1 MTPNMAPTLEEQ
13 MAAPP
18 QDGLQYVEGMEPA
31 LELMPVADR
40 LPATSLWRMYQ
51 AWETAKQAE
60 NLEMYESA
68 KYYHGK
74 QYTDAELKE
83 LKRRRQPPTVKNR
96 IRRKVDFLV
105 GVEQRLRRDPKAF
118 PRNPNGE
125 AAAPVATSV
134 LRAVQDLTKWPAVA
148 SECARDALIRGIGV
162 EWAGITRTRKGQ
174 IEIKKN
180 HVKGD
185 RFFYDPRSEDWD
197 FQDAQY
203 LGEASWM
210 DIEQAK
216 EMMPWASEAIEQL
229 GEYASGNRSLGALP
243 QLFDKEK
250 NWTQYV
256 DTQKRR
262 LYVVSI
268 WYRYNG
274 EWMWDYLVGQVSLC
288 PEGMDYLS
296 IYIDE
301 NDATTHPYKAWSP
314 YVGEDGTRYGMI
326 RDMKPIQDEINKRS
340 SKALHL
346 LTVRQIKYETG
357 SVNDI
362 DKARAELAK
371 PDGMIEINPGKGD
384 AFGVI
389 EQTAQIQGNLE
400 LMQEAKAEIENLGPN
415 PGLLGRGVEKQSG
428 RAILAQQN
436 SGMTELSPVFER
448 MREWKLRCYH
458 HDWHLIR
465 KFYTDDR
472 YIRITGDDKAVQHLR
487 INVPVTNEYGEI
499 IGVDNAVAEMDV
511 DIILDEGPDTV
522 TMREEL
528 IEALSDRP
536 DIPVEII
543 IELSSLPDKD
553 AVLKKLAEFKAPPPE
568 VIEMQKRMAQLEELL
583 NAGKVDK
590 QQADTEKVRAETAK
604 VMAETMMPPEAFP
617 HVFPLQY
624 GRSFLDQ
631 AVTQIGGPP
640 PGMMPN
646 ALNGPP
652 GPEGAPPPPNQLGS
666 PNDFTGSNVPQGEV
680 DPDYLS
686 QMAPYP
692 DPTMATEPQLGERG
706 GLPLGPM

>member
-1 MTPNMAPTLEEQ
+1 MQNFAPTLEEQ

-31 LELMPVADR
+31 PEPMPVADR

-197 FQDAQY
+197 FGDAQY

-288 PEGMDYLS
+288 PEGMDCLS

-472 YIRITGDDKAVQHLR
+472 FIRITGDDKSVQHLR

-499 IGVDNAVAEMDV
+499 VGVDNAVAEMDV

-706 GLPLGPM
+706 GLPMGPI

>member
-31 LELMPVADR
+31 PEPMPVADR

-197 FQDAQY
+197 FGDAQY

-229 GEYASGNRSLGALP
+229 GEYASGNRSIGALP

-288 PEGMDYLS
+288 PEGMDCLS